1 MYAQVIIPLA
11 IPKTYT
17 YSIPE
22 NMQELAIPGVRVEV
36 SFGKQKRYSGI
47 IKSVGNEAPTGFEP
61 KPILQVLDP
70 EPVLYPQQLQL
81 WSWIANYYMCSE
93 GEVMAAALPTQLKL
107 SSETILV
114 LNEEYGD
121 DFSNLDD
128 QEYLVAEGL
137 LIKKELKMDE
147 VQGILDVSHVYP
159 VVKRLLEKKVCI
171 AWESLKEKYTPKR
184 ESFVFLHPQYHQE
197 EELAVLLNQWNNRAP
212 KQLELLLAFLHLQKS
227 EGEVKQSELLKKSGA
242 SSAQLSGLVEKNI
255 LMVQKLSV
263 DRLPLLPKSVS
274 IDFTLS
280 PVQEAA
286 FQSVKKQLDEKNVC
300 LLHGVTS
307 SGKTQVYIRLIE
319 EQVKMGKQVLY
330 LLPEIALTAQIIRR
344 LQQHFGGYISIYHS
358 KFNPN
363 ERVELWNKVKK
374 GEIRVVLGARSAL
387 FLPFSDLSLVIIDE
401 EQDASFKQQDPAPR
415 YNARD
420 AALYYA
426 YQCGAKVVLGS
437 ATPSLESYAQAV
449 VGKYGLVEMM
459 ERFGGIE
466 MPAIEVTDTRAMVD
480 NKMVRHMITP
490 HLKEAIEAAL
500 KDNKQVILF
509 QNRRGYTPYK
519 ICGTCGYIPHCEH
532 CDVTLTYHKL
542 HHRLQCHYCGTSYP
556 VNITCVACGSANW
569 TERNFGTEKVEEELQ
584 VMFPD
589 NEVARMDV
597 DTVKGKSAHDELIR
611 NFENRRM
618 DILVGTQMVV
628 KGLDFDHVALVGI
641 LDADGLLSFTDFRV
655 NERAFQLMEQVS
667 GRAGRKGSQGRVVIQ
682 TSNVGNPVIGLVV
695 QHDYKAFYQQ
705 EMDSRKLFHYPP
717 YTRLVQLFFRHVDKN
732 KAMNAATFF
741 ASRLMP
747 VFGDYLIGPA
757 EPVVNRVKNRYI
769 YEILLKLPRDGSRNT
784 LARNH
789 IQQQIAVMQNDI
801 SMRSVHIQINVDPV

>member
-1 MYAQVIIPLA
+1 MFAEVIIPLA
-11 IPKTYT
+11 IPNTYT
-17 YSIPE
+17 YAIPTD
-22 NMQELAIPGVRVEV
+22 MQEAALPGVRVEV
-36 SFGKQKRYSGI
+36 VFGKQKRYAGI
-47 IKSVGNEAPTGFEP
+47 IKSITNEAPKGFEP
-61 KPILQVLDP
+61 KPILQVLDS
-70 EPVLYPQQLQL
+70 EPVLYQQQLNL
-81 WSWIANYYMCSE
+81 WNWVANYYMCSE
-93 GEVMAAALPTQLKL
+93 GEVMAAALPTQFKL
-107 SSETILV
+107 SSETILM

-121 DFSNLDD
+121 DFTGLDD
-128 QEYLVAEGL
+128 QEYVVAEGL
-137 LIKKELKMDE
+137 SVKKELKMDE
-147 VQGILDVSHVYP
+147 VQDILDLAHVYP

-184 ESFVFLHPQYHQE
+184 ESFVFLHGDYHQE
-197 EELAVLLNQWNNRAP
+197 EALATLLNAWNNKAP
-212 KQLELLLAFLHLQKS
+212 KQLELLLSFLHLQKV
-227 EGEVKQSELLKKSGA
+227 EGEVKQTALLKKSGA
-242 SSAQLSGLVEKNI
+242 SAAQLTALVEKGI
-255 LMVQKLSV
+255 LVVQKLSV
-263 DRLPLLPKSVS
+263 DRLPLMAKSVD

-280 PVQEAA
+280 AHQDEAL
-286 FQSVKKQLDEKNVC
+286 QKVKTALAEKNVC

-319 EQVKMGKQVLY
+319 EQVKLGKQVLY

-344 LQQHFGGYISIYHS
+344 LQAHFGGYISIYHS

-387 FLPFSDLSLVIIDE
+387 FLPFSDLSLIIVDE

-426 YQCGAKVVLGS
+426 HQLNAKVVLGS
-437 ATPSLESYAQAV
+437 ATPSLETYAQAV
-449 VGKYGLVEMM
+449 SGKYGLVELN

-466 MPAIEVTDTRAMVD
+466 MPSIELADTRGVVD

-490 HLKEAIEAAL
+490 LLKEAIDQAL
-500 KDNKQVILF
+500 ADKKQVILF

-519 ICGTCGYIPHCEH
+519 ICGTCGFIPHCEQ

-542 HHRLQCHYCGTSYP
+542 HHRLQCHYCGISYP
-556 VNITCVACGSANW
+556 VLDTCTACGSANW
-569 TERNFGTEKVEEELQ
+569 VERNFGTEKVEEELEKL
-584 VMFPD
+584 FP
-589 NEVARMDV
+589 NHTIARMDV
-597 DTVKGKSAHDELIR
+597 DTVKGKTAHDELIK
-611 NFENRRM
+611 NFESQRM

-641 LDADGLLSFTDFRV
+641 LDADGILSFTDFRV

-667 GRAGRKGSQGRVVIQ
+667 GRAGRKGKQGRVIIQ
-682 TSNVGNPVIGLVV
+682 TTNPAHPVIALVMA
-695 QHDYKAFYQQ
+695 HDYKAFYQ
-705 EMDSRKLFHYPP
+705 EEIHSRQIFHYPP
-717 YTRLVQLFFRHVDKN
+717 YTRLVQLFFRHADKN
-732 KAMNAATFF
+732 RAMQAASFF
-741 ASRLMP
+741 ASRLIP

-769 YEILLKLPRDGSRNT
+769 YEIMLKLPRDGSKNS

-789 IQQQIAVMQNDI
+789 IQQQIAIMQNDPQ
-801 SMRSVHIQINVDPV
+801 MKSVHIQINVDPQ

>member
-1 MYAQVIIPLA
+1 MFAEVIIPLA

-17 YSIPE
+17 YAIPTE
-22 NMQELAIPGVRVEV
+22 MQEAALPGVRVEV
-36 SFGKQKRYSGI
+36 VFGKQKRYAGI
-47 IKSVGNEAPTGFEP
+47 IKSTTTEAPKGFEP
-61 KPILQVLDP
+61 KPILQVLDS
-70 EPVLYPQQLQL
+70 EPVLYQQQLNL
-81 WSWIANYYMCSE
+81 WNWIANYYMCSE
-93 GEVMAAALPTQLKL
+93 GEVMAAALPTQFKL
-107 SSETILV
+107 SSETILM

-121 DFSNLDD
+121 DFTGLDD
-128 QEYLVAEGL
+128 QEYVVAEGL
-137 LIKKELKMDE
+137 SVKKELKMDE
-147 VQGILDVSHVYP
+147 VQDILDLAHVYP

-184 ESFVFLHPQYHQE
+184 ESFVFLHGDYHQE
-197 EELAVLLNQWNNRAP
+197 EALATLLNAWNNKAP
-212 KQLELLLAFLHLQKS
+212 KQLELLLSFLHLQKL
-227 EGEVKQSELLKKSGA
+227 EGEVKQTALLKKAGA
-242 SSAQLSGLVEKNI
+242 SAAQLTALVEKGI
-255 LMVQKLSV
+255 LVVQKLSV
-263 DRLPLLPKSVS
+263 DRLPLMAKSVD

-280 PVQEAA
+280 AHQDEALEK
-286 FQSVKKQLDEKNVC
+286 VKSALSEKNVC

-319 EQVKMGKQVLY
+319 EQVKLGKQVLY

-344 LQQHFGGYISIYHS
+344 LQAHFGGYISIYHS

-387 FLPFSDLSLVIIDE
+387 FLPFSDLSLIIVDE

-426 YQCGAKVVLGS
+426 HQLNAKVVLGS
-437 ATPSLESYAQAV
+437 ATPSLETYAQAV
-449 VGKYGLVEMM
+449 SGKYGLVELN

-466 MPAIEVTDTRAMVD
+466 MPSIELADTRGVVG
-480 NKMVRHMITP
+480 NKVVRHMITP
-490 HLKEAIEAAL
+490 LLKEAIDQAL
-500 KDNKQVILF
+500 ADKKQVILF

-519 ICGTCGYIPHCEH
+519 ICGTCGFIPHCEQ

-556 VNITCVACGSANW
+556 VLDTCKACGSANW
-569 TERNFGTEKVEEELQ
+569 VERNFGTEKVEEELEKL
-584 VMFPD
+584 FP
-589 NEVARMDV
+589 NHTIARMDV
-597 DTVKGKSAHDELIR
+597 DTVKGKTAHDELIK
-611 NFENRRM
+611 NFEAQRM

-641 LDADGLLSFTDFRV
+641 LDADGILSFTDFRV

-667 GRAGRKGSQGRVVIQ
+667 GRAGRKGKQGRVIIQ
-682 TSNVGNPVIGLVV
+682 TTNPAHPVIALVMA
-695 QHDYKAFYQQ
+695 HDYKAFYQ
-705 EMDSRKLFHYPP
+705 EEIHSRQIFHYPP
-717 YTRLVQLFFRHVDKN
+717 YTRLVQLFFRHADKN
-732 KAMNAATFF
+732 RAMQAASFF
-741 ASRLMP
+741 ASRLIP

-769 YEILLKLPRDGSRNT
+769 YEIMLKLPRDGSKNT

-789 IQQQIAVMQNDI
+789 IQQQIAIMQNDPQ
-801 SMRSVHIQINVDPV
+801 MKSVHIQINVDPQ

>member
-22 NMQELAIPGVRVEV
+22 SMRELAIPGVRVEV

-47 IKSVGNEAPTGFEP
+47 IKSVEAEAPKGFEP

-107 SSETILV
+107 SSETILM
-114 LNEEYGD
+114 LNEEYGE
-121 DFSNLDD
+121 DFSDLDD

-184 ESFVFLHPQYHQE
+184 ESFVFLHPQFHQE
-197 EELAVLLNQWNNRAP
+197 DELATLLNQWNNRAP
-212 KQLELLLAFLHLQKS
+212 KQLELLLAFLHLQKM

-280 PVQEAA
+280 PTQEAA
-286 FQSVKKQLDEKNVC
+286 LQSVKAQLEDKSVC

-387 FLPFSDLSLVIIDE
+387 FLPFSDLSLIIIDE

-426 YQCGAKVVLGS
+426 HQCGAKVVLGS

-466 MPAIEVTDTRAMVD
+466 MPAIEVTDTREMVD

-490 HLKEAIEAAL
+490 HLKESIETAL
-500 KDNKQVILF
+500 KDQKQVILF

-532 CDVTLTYHKL
+532 CDVTLTYHKI

-556 VNITCVACGSANW
+556 VNISCVACGSTNW

-584 VMFPD
+584 IMFPD
-589 NEVARMDV
+589 KEVARMDV
-597 DTVKGKSAHDELIR
+597 DTVKGKTAHDELIR

-682 TSNVGNPVIGLVV
+682 TSNPGNSVIGLVV

-757 EPVVNRVKNRYI
+757 EPVVNRVKNKYI

-789 IQQQIAVMQNDI
+789 IQQQIAIMQNDI
-801 SMRSVHIQINVDPV
+801 TMRSVHIQINVDPV